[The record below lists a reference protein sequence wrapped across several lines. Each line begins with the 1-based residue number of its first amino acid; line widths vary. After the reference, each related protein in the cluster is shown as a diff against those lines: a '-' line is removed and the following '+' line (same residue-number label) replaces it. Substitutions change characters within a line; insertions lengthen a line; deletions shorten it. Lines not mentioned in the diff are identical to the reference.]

1 MTSKSIFLVTL
12 ALVLLCGCQADLVND
27 ICSATSNPSICNQVL
42 RSDPRFQMTQ
52 NLRDLGQIVIDKSLE
67 GTKATLKVVNSFG
80 KGPEASTC
88 VENCKDAIDSLNECK
103 SLIKSFDRFDISTLQ
118 TTASAALTDVDTCDD
133 NYGDKEPPQLQ
144 QATQR
149 AKALIEMSSSEHSD
163 SNDENHS
170 DANIQG
176 MVALKTVA
184 KHEENGVTMANPN
197 EVNQG
202 RGRLSSQRMD
212 YALSPRMPSYQGTWD
227 TIDWRPEN
235 ITHIYEIRHTLL
247 KRLAK
252 RVRNNRAELKRKYYT
267 PYVGLPL
274 RFMCEDGRVNGEQ

>member
-133 NYGDKEPPQLQ
+133 NYGDREPPQLQ

-176 MVALKTVA
+176 MVALKTV
-184 KHEENGVTMANPN
+184 
-197 EVNQG
+197 
-202 RGRLSSQRMD
+202 
-212 YALSPRMPSYQGTWD
+212 D